1 MQFFG
6 SIAPIGRAA
15 LVACGLC
22 TAAPAV
28 GQGAI
33 ESRFGDAPMAP
44 EEAATSVTTFQLIEH
59 RNGAQQPNPLLPT
72 AKLRDLHLSS
82 FASRPASSTARD
94 RVVAL
99 IRAAELRHSLPAGL
113 LDALVAIES
122 DYRPYAVSPAGAA
135 GLAQLMPG
143 TASDLGVINRFDVR
157 ANLDGGARYLRAM
170 LDQFSSV
177 SLALAAYNAGPGA
190 VQRSR
195 GIPRN
200 GETPSYVAR
209 VLTRWRAMSGGAGYW
224 KRSDS

>member
-1 MQFFG
+1 MQFLG
-6 SIAPIGRAA
+6 NLTLIGRTA
-15 LVACGLC
+15 LVACGIC
-22 TAAPAV
+22 TAGSAV
-28 GQGAI
+28 GQAPV
-33 ESRFGDAPMAP
+33 ESRNLDEFTALR
-44 EEAATSVTTFQLIEH
+44 EVTSSVTTFQLIEH

-72 AKLRDLHLSS
+72 AKPRDLHLSS

-94 RVVAL
+94 RVLAL

-122 DYRPYAVSPAGAA
+122 NYRPYAVSRAGAA

-143 TASDLGVINRFDVR
+143 TASDLGVIDRFDVR

-209 VLTRWRAMSGGAGYW
+209 VLTRWRAMTGGAGYW